1 MGIDINS
8 MKQEIAKS
16 GGSKKKIIFVK
27 DGGKR
32 RIRFLVDFEKGMS
45 VAFHDSFVKSI
56 NCICEKEL
64 GKKKCKFCGNDDL
77 RTRQQYIWPVY
88 DYDSN
93 ETKLL
98 VYAVN
103 NCTPIPSLISMYEN
117 YGTITDRDYVIERK
131 GSGQNTTYSVVPMD
145 KAKFRSKVKV
155 PSKDAIL
162 KLLEKAFSPD
172 VEVTD
177 DDDDDVTIDYT
188 EMSSKELYQLCKE
201 RGLDPRPK
209 KSAEYYIDLL
219 EELDEEE
226 AAYEDDDDWD
236 DNDNDEDEDIDDDDD
251 DNDDEDDDDE
261 W

>member
-1 MGIDINS
+1 MGIDIKN

-16 GGSKKKIIFVK
+16 GGSKRKVLFIK

-32 RIRFLVDFEKGMS
+32 RIRFLVDFEQGMS
-45 VAFHDSFVKSI
+45 AVFHDSFVKSI

-88 DYDSN
+88 DYDAN
-93 ETKLL
+93 EVKLL

-131 GSGQNTTYSVVPMD
+131 GSVQNTTYSVVPMD

-162 KLLEKAFSPD
+162 KLLEEAFSPD
-172 VEVTD
+172 VEVVD
-177 DDDDDVTIDYT
+177 DDDDMTIDYDYIK
-188 EMSSKELYQLCKE
+188 MSSKELYQLCKE

-219 EELDEEE
+219 EKLDDEEG
-226 AAYEDDDDWD
+226 ANEDDDDWD
-236 DNDNDEDEDIDDDDD
+236 DNDEDEDIDDIDDD
-251 DNDDEDDDDE
+251 DDEDDDDE